1 MQHVSSSEITYIVIS
16 TIVEIDSAEN
26 IAHIFD
32 TLEEAQRFV
41 EYQRTIPFITFCD
54 IYEAQKIH
62 NPRA

>member
-16 TIVEIDSAEN
+16 TIAAMDRADST
-26 IAHIFD
+26 AHTFT
-32 TLEEAQRFV
+32 TLEAAQLFA
-41 EYQRTIPFITFCD
+41 EHQRAKPFITFCD